1 MEYIENKRNV
11 DDIADWIR
19 RKCDLTKYRQCV
31 LRVRN
36 IDDDSFEL
44 VYLPF
49 NSCMAKEVSNDI
61 VAALDPKPWNDTKS
75 VWLLLQVSDRAEQ
88 YELARTILP
97 YIAYR
102 ALK

>member
-1 MEYIENKRNV
+1 
-11 DDIADWIR
+11 
-19 RKCDLTKYRQCV
+19 
-31 LRVRN
+31 
-36 IDDDSFEL
+36 
-44 VYLPF
+44 
-49 NSCMAKEVSNDI
+49 MAKEVSNDI